1 MLGMASMEV
10 EDSADG
16 QWWNLE
22 PLQHFG
28 SKVAWVS
35 SDQIWWKIIYVAEA
49 FQKEDHWN
57 SYKWLKDVFAKNV
70 ENSQKFLE
78 KQLRKC
84 NAEVNDPGEPC
95 VLFSRENE
103 NNLQAHI
110 CRTEGLL
117 HFFFQW
123 GDVCRDDN
131 VFGSILDRMKMI
143 CASIMEF
150 SWHLQQQFVFEKLQS
165 VCGTH
170 VSGGILITG
179 FLQALKNRFPRSWL
193 TFKTIWIELKN
204 SGRIQADWPLSF
216 NNTVGFVDVLMFTF
230 SAMRW
235 RRKQN
240 KSTDS
245 LQPLIA
251 LLRFDLI
258 MIISKVLN
266 SYIPL
271 NVQTDFRFTIARNLP
286 AVRRKSK
293 SDGPVRV
300 EVDPETIWALI
311 ESANN
316 SGISLRQAL
325 LLKKNDELSSP
336 ELAGASESK
345 AEYWMRKLT
354 GLYMYRVQNVFKMI
368 TQLSLVAD
376 ASTHSG
382 KEILVSCAYSPGQ
395 SLGCHAVIQHLN
407 TGSLKPSEVD
417 VSVLARIAKNRKLQR
432 MSAFRQLQAIDKQL
446 ALLSD
451 NRLRLDA
458 FSLNDVVEM
467 EKNEEDTAESKK
479 KKKKK
484 TMQQGRFPTQTG
496 GTRHDVNTDSGFAG
510 HIVDPAQSSSGHVV
524 DPERKH
530 SLKLS
535 QEYASHSGIV
545 DVNEIRTWKTDSEG
559 KSFEVVLNEMTNV
572 SLPILPQQKFWWRF
586 VPLLVL
592 SLDQGPIGTAGM
604 AFALQGH
611 RIHVKF
617 DKIHRCIRDYKLA
630 LGRAMGGI
638 FLKTQLHSSYIFG
651 LNYKPF
657 GTSLHFNQKRTM
669 LELFLESQTISSPL
683 WLEFRERI
691 AFDFGET
698 RVVNDRVLWD
708 SLAELNSFQNKGTL
722 VKPSRWFSWNQCC
735 DEFLPEFHTLK
746 MLLKY
751 EFGDN
756 IRPLDEAEEPPDGM
770 ASIVLGNKT
779 KPESKERV
787 KDDENILRSMEK

>member
-1 MLGMASMEV
+1 M
-10 EDSADG
+10 
-16 QWWNLE
+16 
-22 PLQHFG
+22 
-28 SKVAWVS
+28 
-35 SDQIWWKIIYVAEA
+35 
-49 FQKEDHWN
+49 
-57 SYKWLKDVFAKNV
+57 
-70 ENSQKFLE
+70 
-78 KQLRKC
+78 
-84 NAEVNDPGEPC
+84 NDPGEPC

-354 GLYMYRVQNVFKMI
+354 GLYMYRVQNVF
-368 TQLSLVAD
+368 QNDHSVESGCRCFYSFRQGNFGLVCIF
-376 ASTHSG
+376 SRSKFG
-382 KEILVSCAYSPGQ
+382 MSCCY
-395 SLGCHAVIQHLN
+395 
-407 TGSLKPSEVD
+407 
-417 VSVLARIAKNRKLQR
+417 
-432 MSAFRQLQAIDKQL
+432 SAFEHGIIEAFRSGCFCFGKNCKEQKTSEDEC
-446 ALLSD
+446 LS
-451 NRLRLDA
+451 
-458 FSLNDVVEM
+458 
-467 EKNEEDTAESKK
+467 TA
-479 KKKKK
+479 
-484 TMQQGRFPTQTG
+484 P
-496 GTRHDVNTDSGFAG
+496 
-510 HIVDPAQSSSGHVV
+510 
-524 DPERKH
+524 
-530 SLKLS
+530 
-535 QEYASHSGIV
+535 
-545 DVNEIRTWKTDSEG
+545 
-559 KSFEVVLNEMTNV
+559 
-572 SLPILPQQKFWWRF
+572 
-586 VPLLVL
+586 
-592 SLDQGPIGTAGM
+592 
-604 AFALQGH
+604 
-611 RIHVKF
+611 
-617 DKIHRCIRDYKLA
+617 
-630 LGRAMGGI
+630 
-638 FLKTQLHSSYIFG
+638 SY
-651 LNYKPF
+651 
-657 GTSLHFNQKRTM
+657 R
-669 LELFLESQTISSPL
+669 
-683 WLEFRERI
+683 
-691 AFDFGET
+691 
-698 RVVNDRVLWD
+698 
-708 SLAELNSFQNKGTL
+708 
-722 VKPSRWFSWNQCC
+722 
-735 DEFLPEFHTLK
+735 
-746 MLLKY
+746 
-751 EFGDN
+751 
-756 IRPLDEAEEPPDGM
+756 
-770 ASIVLGNKT
+770 
-779 KPESKERV
+779 
-787 KDDENILRSMEK
+787 